1 MFLLNAYL
9 FFLERGLYMFSGS
22 YWGPNPQGGDL
33 GDPLNNIQ
41 LIKVSIVN
49 MGTSDNTN
57 TKRSTVQ
64 LYLIELV
71 LRLMD
76 KIFYLPRFG
85 IPSIKFK
92 DLIIMF
98 PPCMFK
104 GEGQAPIPRAQM
116 MEIIF
121 EVEFQCACCLV
132 SYMTLLKYKIFW
144 YMVHE
149 KKKKKHP

>member
-1 MFLLNAYL
+1 
-9 FFLERGLYMFSGS
+9 
-22 YWGPNPQGGDL
+22 
-33 GDPLNNIQ
+33 
-41 LIKVSIVN
+41 

-116 MEIIF
+116 MEIIYWGGIT
-121 EVEFQCACCLV
+121 VCLL
-132 SYMTLLKYKIFW
+132 SGLLYDSAQI
-144 YMVHE
+144 
-149 KKKKKHP
+149 